1 MMNNSLSSHRKE
13 SILYEH
19 LSRWQPCNIYVLLDL
34 KVVRQALVSNVD
46 KYEIVSKQT
55 WCNLQTININ
65 WVIMGFS
72 STLHFHIIEPTTNTD
87 ILKPTCFCN
96 LIYMFT
102 KYNMVLRS
110 NSIPLLPGYEGNS
123 TFVVPKVS
131 TSFRGNDEEN
141 CWYREDN

>member
-72 STLHFHIIEPTTNTD
+72 STLHFHIIEPTTHTG

-102 KYNMVLRS
+102 KYNIVLRS

-123 TFVVPKVS
+123 TFVVHKVS